1 MAKWEVL
8 LEVLF
13 AYLLLVSNSD
23 AQLVTGVKLSG
34 FSVSVEVLT
43 ELKCHNLSLK
53 HIRGI

>member
-1 MAKWEVL
+1 MAKCEVL

-13 AYLLLVSNSD
+13 TYLLLVSNSD

-53 HIRGI
+53 RIRGI